1 MWQADARRIRSV
13 KHLGTIEIGG
23 QETPII
29 LHADQ
34 ERFEIATPDGPAVLD
49 YELVGNSIALT
60 HTGVP
65 RAMRRQGIGAALAKA
80 ALDYARAERLVVRPV
95 CPFVSAFIEAHPEY
109 ASLVD
114 PEFPR
119 R

>member
-1 MWQADARRIRSV
+1 M
-13 KHLGTIEIGG
+13 KHLGTIAIGG
-23 QETPII
+23 QEMPIV
-29 LHADQ
+29 LHADE

-80 ALDYARAERLVVRPV
+80 ALDYAGAERLVVRPI
-95 CPFVSAFIEAHPEY
+95 CPFVSAFIEANPEY